1 MNPCYS
7 CVWGQDSTNIPS
19 PRSDGEWCWVQSSL
33 PASCIIPALLDVG
46 FIWELITLW
55 QATISMEGHKVCWFW
70 WPAKAFVYRHG
81 GSFFR
86 AWLRAP
92 MCGKRKHFGDV
103 SSSGGMNQYPFCCA
117 KRFHV
122 TQAGL
127 SRHICKQRVSCICHL
142 WSSALP
148 LKRIPGSDSHTL
160 TDKQPHRHS
169 QTVLQ
174 LTCVNKAF
182 PLEGQF
188 VWFLLLF
195 HCVRIDILHSHC
207 KHALCNQ

>member
-55 QATISMEGHKVCWFW
+55 QATISMEGHKVSWFW

-92 MCGKRKHFGDV
+92 MCGKRKLTLWWCELIWRYESIPLLLCQTIPCD
-103 SSSGGMNQYPFCCA
+103 S
-117 KRFHV
+117 
-122 TQAGL
+122 GL
-127 SRHICKQRVSCICHL
+127 SLQTHLQTARQLHLQSLKLSFTTEEDPGIGLPHINR
-142 WSSALP
+142 
-148 LKRIPGSDSHTL
+148 
-160 TDKQPHRHS
+160 
-169 QTVLQ
+169 
-174 LTCVNKAF
+174 
-182 PLEGQF
+182 
-188 VWFLLLF
+188 
-195 HCVRIDILHSHC
+195 
-207 KHALCNQ
+207 